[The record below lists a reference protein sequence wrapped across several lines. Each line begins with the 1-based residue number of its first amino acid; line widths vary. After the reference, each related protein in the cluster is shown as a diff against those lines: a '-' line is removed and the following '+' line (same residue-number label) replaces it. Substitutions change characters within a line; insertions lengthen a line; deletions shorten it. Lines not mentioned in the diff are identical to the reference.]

1 MPSLMFKWKT
11 SQTVGSVYHTCFS
24 SFRIAS
30 NAKKKHQPST
40 TINSVYSLYV
50 HLICYHHQPPE
61 VSLFQ
66 HVSTTHRQLKGGGC
80 EHPGARHQRSVHGNH
95 LSIHHVDSMDQGS
108 LSTVHVPPWTLEKTR
123 IPHPHKNK
131 WKKNRKQKIT
141 NNISLHYRFPIFWL
155 KDLSIFV
162 QGTWRHGPSPGSQ
175 SDPPAA
181 HGSPPWRRWP
191 LPRALR
197 SSGENANCWWWRAA
211 ANACPSRL

>member
-95 LSIHHVDSMDQGS
+95 LSIHHVDAMDQGS

-131 WKKNRKQKIT
+131 WKKKQETK
-141 NNISLHYRFPIFWL
+141 NN
-155 KDLSIFV
+155 K
-162 QGTWRHGPSPGSQ
+162 
-175 SDPPAA
+175 
-181 HGSPPWRRWP
+181 
-191 LPRALR
+191 
-197 SSGENANCWWWRAA
+197 
-211 ANACPSRL
+211 